1 MILLSGTFHTILLGD
16 AFMFR
21 KGLNDGIAIA
31 LGYLSV
37 SFTFGL
43 IAVSG
48 GLSTIEAVLI
58 SFLCLTSAGQF
69 AGLDIMIAGG
79 SLIELALSQVIIN
92 LRYSLMSISL
102 SQKADKSLNIP
113 SRLLIGYGITDE
125 IFAVAMSRNKSV
137 GRRYMAGLIT
147 LPVLGWTIGTLL
159 GALIGNV
166 IPPLLSESLGIAI
179 YAMFLAIII
188 PPAKED
194 RGVVAVILTAIIGSC
209 LIYYTPLSKVI
220 TSGFKVIIM
229 GILASVVGAI
239 FFPKNEDEEEEA

>member
-1 MILLSGTFHTILLGD
+1 
-16 AFMFR
+16 MFR

-48 GLSTIEAVLI
+48 GISTTQAVLI
-58 SFLCLTSAGQF
+58 SFLWLTSAGQF

-79 SLIELALSQVIIN
+79 SLIELALSQVVIN

-102 SQKADKSLNIP
+102 SQKADETLNIP

-125 IFAVAMSRNKSV
+125 IFAVAMSKNKTV
-137 GRRYMAGLIT
+137 GRTYMAGLLL
-147 LPVLGWTIGTLL
+147 LPVLGWTLGTLL

-188 PPAKED
+188 PPAKEEK
-194 RGVVAVILTAIIGSC
+194 GVVAVLITAVIGSC

-229 GILASVVGAI
+229 GILASVVGAV
-239 FFPKNEDEEEEA
+239 FFPKNEDEEEA